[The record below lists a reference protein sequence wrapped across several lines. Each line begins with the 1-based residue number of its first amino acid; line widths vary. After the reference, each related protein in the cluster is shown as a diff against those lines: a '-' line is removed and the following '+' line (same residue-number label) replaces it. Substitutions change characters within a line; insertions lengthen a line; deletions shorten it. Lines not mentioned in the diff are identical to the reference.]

1 MTNSR
6 KIDTGVARLPALPR
20 LNAQD
25 KALTDW
31 AKAVTEHLEV
41 RAGSRG
47 NEFERGVTLR
57 ELREAMGGVQGL
69 VEILDKDRKPGPG
82 ESVIDLGGGLSATVQ
97 IDRFA
102 QAIIDS
108 ALFRSLAK
116 TLDDPTRFDHL
127 AKEIRDELVRSI
139 ADEAAKRGAEVRD
152 LQTIVQTNERSF
164 ARQVREVTASLQQAS
179 AGIRATQA
187 AWSDGQRAMAT
198 NVLQLQASL
207 GRYYRDGTPGRASL
221 EQEMTVLASYSD
233 GLRAQYTLKVQ
244 AGGAL
249 AGFGI
254 AAEERNGQTTSAFI
268 IMADKFAVVAPNY
281 SGGLLRTPRPQ
292 DVVFGVDGNGIYLQN
307 NVYVKGNLRVD
318 GQGRTLA
325 DGMRGSVLLSASGS
339 YWSDATARQAVW
351 QALGNG
357 GSAPNNN
364 HLQVG
369 DAVTITDGGAFTQTR
384 HWMGYYWAIPGAVLS
399 GDLLVDGTVAARK
412 VDTRGLTVRD
422 SAGNV
427 ILSANGMDAQW
438 LRNLQAAQVN
448 GLGALARRDMVRI
461 GETVGMPD
469 GSVLNTNDFINRL
482 QRITSNNI
490 GVFMDTAA
498 IGTAYIGQAA
508 VGTLQIAG
516 GAVTSMSQGAG
527 RGDAAPGGAALVA
540 VCYLNVAPGA
550 TGVVV
555 SGSVSVYA
563 PGGNASAFMKLRRR
577 GGGQVGFTWV
587 SIQSG
592 WWSTMSVSGYDAYP
606 PAGMNVYE
614 LLVENPP
621 DGPGGSRPVTAEF
634 GSITA
639 TGGNR

>member
-1 MTNSR
+1 MQ
-6 KIDTGVARLPALPR
+6 I
-20 LNAQD
+20 
-25 KALTDW
+25 
-31 AKAVTEHLEV
+31 LE
-41 RAGSRG
+41 
-47 NEFERGVTLR
+47 
-57 ELREAMGGVQGL
+57 Q
-69 VEILDKDRKPGPG
+69 DRKPGPG
-82 ESVIDLGGGLSATVQ
+82 ETLIDLGGGLSATVQ

-422 SAGNV
+422 SAGNIIPV
-427 ILSANGMDAQW
+427 GQRHGRPVVAQPAGCPG
-438 LRNLQAAQVN
+438 RRARHV
-448 GLGALARRDMVRI
+448 GAARRGADR
-461 GETVGMPD
+461 GNGDLPRWLGD
-469 GSVLNTNDFINRL
+469 GHLRL
-482 QRITSNNI
+482 HQPPAAHHQQQHRRLHGHRRDRHSLHRQRR
-490 GVFMDTAA
+490 DRHAA
-498 IGTAYIGQAA
+498 
-508 VGTLQIAG
+508 
-516 GAVTSMSQGAG
+516 GAG
-527 RGDAAPGGAALVA
+527 RGRDGHVVRRVRQFRGAGRWQLWWGGDLPRHAGELV
-540 VCYLNVAPGA
+540 GRH
-550 TGVVV
+550 VV
-555 SGSVSVYA
+555 G
-563 PGGNASAFMKLRRR
+563 LRRGESPGRRCQR
-577 GGGQVGFTWV
+577 GGV
-587 SIQSG
+587 
-592 WWSTMSVSGYDAYP
+592 
-606 PAGMNVYE
+606 PA
-614 LLVENPP
+614 P
-621 DGPGGSRPVTAEF
+621 
-634 GSITA
+634 
-639 TGGNR
+639 

>member
-47 NEFERGVTLR
+47 NEFERGVTVR

-82 ESVIDLGGGLSATVQ
+82 ETVIDLGGGLSATVQ

-139 ADEAAKRGAEVRD
+139 ADEAAKRGAEVRE
-152 LQTIVQTNERSF
+152 LQTILQTNERSF

-179 AGIRATQA
+179 AGFRATQA
-187 AWSDGQRAMAT
+187 AWSDGQHAMAT

-422 SAGNV
+422 SAGNI

-438 LRNLQAAQVN
+438 LRNLQASQVG
-448 GLGALARRDMVRI
+448 GLGTLARRDAARI
-461 GETVGMPD
+461 GETVVFPD
-469 GSVLNTNDFINRL
+469 GSAMGTSDFINRL

-498 IGTAYIGQAA
+498 IGTAYIGNAA
-508 VGTLQIAG
+508 IGTLQVQG
-516 GAVTSMSQGAG
+516 GAVTAMSFGESGSFVVPGGGSSGGAG
-527 RGDAAPGGAALVA
+527 IYLAMPANSSGVTLSAYAEVNPLGGDASVVVYLRRNGARFAHAATSMRGGWTSQIFVVGFDAPWWDGTHFYDIEVVSPNYG
-540 VCYLNVAPGA
+540 PGA
-550 TGVVV
+550 NQQLTV
-555 SGSVSVYA
+555 A
-563 PGGNASAFMKLRRR
+563 R
-577 GGGQVGFTWV
+577 T
-587 SIQSG
+587 
-592 WWSTMSVSGYDAYP
+592 T
-606 PAGMNVYE
+606 
-614 LLVENPP
+614 
-621 DGPGGSRPVTAEF
+621 
-634 GSITA
+634 ITA
-639 TGGNR
+639 TGGKR